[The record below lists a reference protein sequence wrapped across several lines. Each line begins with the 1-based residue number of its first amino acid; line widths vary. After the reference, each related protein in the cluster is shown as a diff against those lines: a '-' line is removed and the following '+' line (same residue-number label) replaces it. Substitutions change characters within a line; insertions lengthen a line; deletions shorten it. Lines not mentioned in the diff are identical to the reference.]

1 MKFVIV
7 LIYLTCL
14 SNLIIAQGVKIGGT
28 GNPDPYAILDVDGTT
43 GKGLLLPRL
52 STVQMN
58 ALSQAS
64 DGMFIYN
71 TTETSLYVRKSG
83 AWVKCSDAQQASSL
97 SLPHTSSH
105 PVGNGYVL
113 DLTNTTGT
121 GAYGAIIGR
130 SPINGNAVVGYSEAG
145 NGLVGSSNSG
155 TGAYLSS
162 STGAA
167 LITGA
172 GNIGFGIVNP
182 NKARLAVT
190 GTVGAVS
197 ALFENGTGVAIE
209 NNFPGI
215 GLNTYYNNGRK
226 AIGNGY
232 GGVLSLDPNTGDIQ
246 LLSSSIAGTVDN
258 LLSMNHRL
266 MVKKNGNIGIQ
277 GNYYPQAP
285 FSMGNVLGNKIW
297 LWGYNDSTHYGMG
310 IQPFQMQ
317 VYTPSVE
324 DDILF
329 GYGSS
334 INFTENMRIKGNGKV
349 GIGSSEPNYPLTVEA
364 AGAGIVHQSNSVI
377 MGTQVSGSAG
387 WLKTFS
393 NHPLYFTTNNGAN
406 TQMALTIGGRLG
418 IGTHLPAAKIH
429 ARDTIQ
435 ELLQLD
441 NFKALAVDEK
451 SNINLKTGSQYTGI
465 IGTTG
470 TGSSSARLSFYTG
483 ASLSSSFLTE
493 KMSILNNGNVGIN
506 TINPS
511 ATLEVNGKTKLV
523 QAAGQDAAIVISG
536 AIGVSGNN
544 KAIFVRTVNN
554 SDITLNA
561 KQVILDNT
569 LTNNKPGLYLFVSS
583 NSGVPVG
590 VTYDSNIQKWKLY
603 TTGMEVS
610 GFTTLNLKECD
621 DDCKLTQIPLVKE
634 RSFGPGDSF
643 NILVI
648 QNM

>member
-1 MKFVIV
+1 
-7 LIYLTCL
+7 
-14 SNLIIAQGVKIGGT
+14 
-28 GNPDPYAILDVDGTT
+28 
-43 GKGLLLPRL
+43 
-52 STVQMN
+52 
-58 ALSQAS
+58 
-64 DGMFIYN
+64 
-71 TTETSLYVRKSG
+71 
-83 AWVKCSDAQQASSL
+83 
-97 SLPHTSSH
+97 
-105 PVGNGYVL
+105 
-113 DLTNTTGT
+113 
-121 GAYGAIIGR
+121 
-130 SPINGNAVVGYSEAG
+130 
-145 NGLVGSSNSG
+145 
-155 TGAYLSS
+155 
-162 STGAA
+162 
-167 LITGA
+167 
-172 GNIGFGIVNP
+172 
-182 NKARLAVT
+182 
-190 GTVGAVS
+190 
-197 ALFENGTGVAIE
+197 
-209 NNFPGI
+209 
-215 GLNTYYNNGRK
+215 
-226 AIGNGY
+226 
-232 GGVLSLDPNTGDIQ
+232 
-246 LLSSSIAGTVDN
+246 
-258 LLSMNHRL
+258 
-266 MVKKNGNIGIQ
+266 
-277 GNYYPQAP
+277 
-285 FSMGNVLGNKIW
+285 
-297 LWGYNDSTHYGMG
+297 
-310 IQPFQMQ
+310 
-317 VYTPSVE
+317 
-324 DDILF
+324 
-329 GYGSS
+329 
-334 INFTENMRIKGNGKV
+334 
-349 GIGSSEPNYPLTVEA
+349 
-364 AGAGIVHQSNSVI
+364 